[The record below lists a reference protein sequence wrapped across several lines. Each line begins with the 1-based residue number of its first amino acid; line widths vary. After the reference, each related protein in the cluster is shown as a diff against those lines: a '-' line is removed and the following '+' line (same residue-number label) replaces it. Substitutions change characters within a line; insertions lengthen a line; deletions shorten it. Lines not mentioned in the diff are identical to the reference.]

1 MKNLLLTVMLL
12 SASAAANAFVA
23 EGDSVS
29 TLNDQQIEEVVV
41 QGVRVQKNAPF
52 AVANIKKAELREFA
66 QSGQELPFLLSKTPG
81 VMAWGDNGVGTGTSF
96 LRIRGAG
103 DSRINV
109 TIDGVPLNSPED
121 QQVFWANMNGYAHML
136 GSLQVQ
142 RGVGTSTNGDGAFGG
157 TLSLGMKAPS
167 EKATAELTGS
177 IGSYNTYH
185 YGASFSTGLLWGRLI
200 FDGMYHETIT
210 DGFIHG
216 TDGRSGSYLGRLT
229 YKANRFVLSYKN
241 FGNFE
246 KTGQAWN
253 GVTAGNNDLSIMDGT
268 YGKHTGIHTYKD
280 LYDAGLGQYNSLV
293 DRLVFN
299 PDGTFH
305 TEPYTMSDGSI
316 WRKTTDNFWQNHN
329 ILSLVWDMGEHW
341 KTTASLHYTHGYGYY
356 RELKP
361 DTKPKKFGLSNVDLD
376 GNEVEITDFVRRK
389 GMKQDCY
396 GLVWNTSYRDD
407 RWDVIGGIAAQQF
420 KSPHFGY
427 VTYIAHPGLS
437 KMVLA
442 GGDYQ
447 YYDSDAR
454 KNDASVFVKASFN
467 ITRGLQVFADVQYR
481 HVDYKTTGINDKF
494 YEDGGR
500 WVNQPLNVDEHYN
513 FLNPKA
519 GLSYVQGQHR
529 GYASVAV
536 SHREP
541 QRDNFTDN
549 GNYPFPKAE
558 KLVDYEAG
566 YNFSGRTLRAGV
578 NLYYMDYRD
587 QFVQTGQKSD
597 IGEKLTTNVH
607 KSYRAGMEITAGW
620 DATPWLTFEGNAALS
635 LNKIRD
641 FDEFVEDWDDWK
653 DNPDA
658 AKYHCDGNGDELRQ
672 FHYDNSTLAF
682 SPSCILNGFVTFHHK
697 GFSATWHTNFVSR
710 QYLDNTKNND
720 RSLPSYSVSNLKFG
734 YVAKVTKACGIKEVE
749 LGLSFNNIL
758 GRRYASYGWVYSAI
772 AESYGHTNDN
782 RYYQIGFTP
791 SAGLTAMGSLTLRF

>member
-12 SASAAANAFVA
+12 PASVAANAFVA
-23 EGDSVS
+23 EGDSVT

-253 GVTAGNNDLSIMDGT
+253 GVTAGNDDKSIMDGT

-293 DRLVFN
+293 DKLVFKS
-299 PDGTFH
+299 DGTFH

-376 GNEVEITDFVRRK
+376 GNKVERTDFVRRK

-607 KSYRAGMEITAGW
+607 KSYRAGMELTAGW

>member
-12 SASAAANAFVA
+12 PASVAANAFVA

-229 YKANRFVLSYKN
+229 YKANRFVLSYKSV
-241 FGNFE
+241 GNFE

-253 GVTAGNNDLSIMDGT
+253 GVTAGNDDKSIMDGT

-376 GNEVEITDFVRRK
+376 GNKVERTDFVRRK

-396 GLVWNTSYRDD
+396 GLVWNTSYTD
-407 RWDVIGGIAAQQF
+407 RRWNVIGGIAAQQF

-437 KMVLA
+437 KAVLA

>member
-299 PDGTFH
+299 SDGTFH

-376 GNEVEITDFVRRK
+376 GNKVERTDFVRRK

-396 GLVWNTSYRDD
+396 GLVWNTSYTD
-407 RWDVIGGIAAQQF
+407 RRWNVIGGIAAQQF

-519 GLSYVQGQHR
+519 GLSYVQGPHR

-607 KSYRAGMEITAGW
+607 KSYRAGMELTAGW
-620 DATPWLTFEGNAALS
+620 DATPWLTLEGNAALS

-641 FDEFVEDWDDWK
+641 FDEYVEDWDDWK

>member
-12 SASAAANAFVA
+12 SANAAANAFVA

-253 GVTAGNNDLSIMDGT
+253 GVTAGNDDKSIMDGT

-280 LYDAGLGQYNSLV
+280 LYDAELGQYNSLV
-293 DRLVFN
+293 DKLVFN
-299 PDGTFH
+299 PDRTFH

-356 RELKP
+356 RELKYQ
-361 DTKPKKFGLSNVDLD
+361 TKLKKYGLSYTDED
-376 GNEVEITDFVRRK
+376 GNELVLTDLVRRK

-427 VTYIAHPGLS
+427 ITYISHPGLS
-437 KMVLA
+437 KAVLA
-442 GGDYQ
+442 NGDYR

-558 KLVDYEAG
+558 RLVDYEAG

-597 IGEKLTTNVH
+597 IGENLTTNVH
-607 KSYRAGMEITAGW
+607 KSYRAGMELTAGW
-620 DATPWLTFEGNAALS
+620 DATPWLTLEGNAALS

-641 FDEFVEDWDDWK
+641 FDEYVEDWDDWK

-734 YVAKVTKACGIKEVE
+734 YITKVTKACGIKEVE

>member
-1 MKNLLLTVMLL
+1 MMLL

-376 GNEVEITDFVRRK
+376 GNKVERTDFVRRK

-396 GLVWNTSYRDD
+396 GLVWNTSYTD
-407 RWDVIGGIAAQQF
+407 RRWNVIGGIAAQQF

-519 GLSYVQGQHR
+519 GLSYVQGPHR

-607 KSYRAGMEITAGW
+607 KSYRAGMELTAGW
-620 DATPWLTFEGNAALS
+620 DATPWLTLEGNAALS

-734 YVAKVTKACGIKEVE
+734 YITKVTKACGIKEVE

>member
-376 GNEVEITDFVRRK
+376 GNEVEKTDFVRRK

-396 GLVWNTSYRDD
+396 GLVWNTSYTD
-407 RWDVIGGIAAQQF
+407 RRWNVIGGIAAQQF

-427 VTYIAHPGLS
+427 ITYISHPGLS
-437 KMVLA
+437 KAVLA
-442 GGDYQ
+442 NGDYQ

-494 YEDGGR
+494 YKDGGR

-519 GLSYVQGQHR
+519 GLSYVQGPHR

-607 KSYRAGMEITAGW
+607 KSYRAGMELTAGW
-620 DATPWLTFEGNAALS
+620 DATPWLTLEGNAALS

-641 FDEFVEDWDDWK
+641 FDEYVEDWDDWK

>member
-66 QSGQELPFLLSKTPG
+66 QSGQELPFLLNKTPG

-253 GVTAGNNDLSIMDGT
+253 GVTAGNDDKSIMDGT

-376 GNEVEITDFVRRK
+376 GNKVERTDFVRRK

-566 YNFSGRTLRAGV
+566 YNFSGRTLRAGI

-607 KSYRAGMEITAGW
+607 KSYRAGMELTAGW
-620 DATPWLTFEGNAALS
+620 DATSWLTFEGNAALS

>member
-12 SASAAANAFVA
+12 PASVAANAFVA
-23 EGDSVS
+23 EGDSVT

-121 QQVFWANMNGYAHML
+121 QQVFWANMNGYTHML

-253 GVTAGNNDLSIMDGT
+253 GVTAGNDDKSIMDGT

-293 DRLVFN
+293 DKLVFKS
-299 PDGTFH
+299 DGTFH

-376 GNEVEITDFVRRK
+376 GNKVERTDFVRRK

-607 KSYRAGMEITAGW
+607 KSYRAGMELTAGW

>member
-12 SASAAANAFVA
+12 PASVAANAFVA

-253 GVTAGNNDLSIMDGT
+253 GVTAGNDDKSIMDGT

-376 GNEVEITDFVRRK
+376 GNKVERTDFVRRK

-396 GLVWNTSYRDD
+396 GLVWNTSYTD
-407 RWDVIGGIAAQQF
+407 RRWNVIGGIAAQQF

-427 VTYIAHPGLS
+427 ITYISHPGLS
-437 KMVLA
+437 KAVLA
-442 GGDYQ
+442 NGDYQ

-500 WVNQPLNVDEHYN
+500 WVNQPLNVNEHYN

-519 GLSYVQGQHR
+519 GLSYVEGPHR

-566 YNFSGRTLRAGV
+566 YNFSGRTLRAGI

-734 YVAKVTKACGIKEVE
+734 YITKVTKACGIKEVE

-758 GRRYASYGWVYSAI
+758 GRRYASFGWVYSAI

>member
-12 SASAAANAFVA
+12 PASVAANAFVA

-253 GVTAGNNDLSIMDGT
+253 GVTAGNDDKSIMDGT

-299 PDGTFH
+299 PDGTFR

-376 GNEVEITDFVRRK
+376 GNKVERTDFVRRK

-396 GLVWNTSYRDD
+396 GLVWNTSYTD
-407 RWDVIGGIAAQQF
+407 RRWNVIGGIAAQQF

-437 KMVLA
+437 KAVLA

>member
-66 QSGQELPFLLSKTPG
+66 QSGLELPFLLSKTPG

-253 GVTAGNNDLSIMDGT
+253 GVTAGNDDKSIMDGT

-376 GNEVEITDFVRRK
+376 GNKVEKTDFVRRK

-519 GLSYVQGQHR
+519 GLSYVEGPHR

-607 KSYRAGMEITAGW
+607 KSYRAGMELTAGW

>member
-12 SASAAANAFVA
+12 PASVAANAFVA

-157 TLSLGMKAPS
+157 TLSLGLKAPS
-167 EKATAELTGS
+167 EKATAEMTGS

-253 GVTAGNNDLSIMDGT
+253 GVTAGNDDKSIMDGT

-299 PDGTFH
+299 SDGTFH

-376 GNEVEITDFVRRK
+376 GNKVEKTDFVRRK

-396 GLVWNTSYRDD
+396 GLVWNTSYTD
-407 RWDVIGGIAAQQF
+407 RRWNVIGGIAAQQF

-607 KSYRAGMEITAGW
+607 KSYRAGMELTAGW
-620 DATPWLTFEGNAALS
+620 DATPWLTLEGNAALS

-641 FDEFVEDWDDWK
+641 FDEYVEDWDDWK

>member
-12 SASAAANAFVA
+12 PASAAANAFVA

-253 GVTAGNNDLSIMDGT
+253 GVTAGNDDKSIMDGT

-299 PDGTFH
+299 SDGTFH

-376 GNEVEITDFVRRK
+376 GNKVERTDFVRRK

-396 GLVWNTSYRDD
+396 GLVWNTSYTD
-407 RWDVIGGIAAQQF
+407 RRWNVIGGIAAQQF

-607 KSYRAGMEITAGW
+607 KSYRAGMELTAGW
-620 DATPWLTFEGNAALS
+620 DATPWLTLEGNAALS

>member
-12 SASAAANAFVA
+12 PACAAANAFVA

-253 GVTAGNNDLSIMDGT
+253 GVTAGNDDKSIMDGT

-376 GNEVEITDFVRRK
+376 GNKVERTDFVRRK

-396 GLVWNTSYRDD
+396 GLVWNTSYTD
-407 RWDVIGGIAAQQF
+407 RRWNVIGGIAAQQF

-437 KMVLA
+437 KAVLA

-607 KSYRAGMEITAGW
+607 KSYRAGMELTAGW
-620 DATPWLTFEGNAALS
+620 DATPWLTLEGNAALS

-641 FDEFVEDWDDWK
+641 FDEYVEDWDDWK

-734 YVAKVTKACGIKEVE
+734 YVTKVTKACGIKEVE

-758 GRRYASYGWVYSAI
+758 GRRYASFGWVYSAI

>member
-12 SASAAANAFVA
+12 PACAAANAFVA

-253 GVTAGNNDLSIMDGT
+253 GVTAGNDDKSIMDGT

-376 GNEVEITDFVRRK
+376 GNKVERTDFVRRK

-396 GLVWNTSYRDD
+396 GLVWNTSYTD
-407 RWDVIGGIAAQQF
+407 RRWNVIGGIAAQQF

-607 KSYRAGMEITAGW
+607 KSYRAGMELTAGW
-620 DATPWLTFEGNAALS
+620 DATPWLTLEGNAALS

-758 GRRYASYGWVYSAI
+758 GRRYASFGWVYSAI

>member
-253 GVTAGNNDLSIMDGT
+253 GVTAGNDDKSIMDGT

-299 PDGTFH
+299 PDGTFR

-500 WVNQPLNVDEHYN
+500 WVNQPLNIDEHYN

-519 GLSYVQGQHR
+519 GLSYVQGPHR

-607 KSYRAGMEITAGW
+607 KSYRAGMELTAGW
-620 DATPWLTFEGNAALS
+620 DATPWLTLEGNAALS

>member
-376 GNEVEITDFVRRK
+376 GNKVEKTDFVRRK

-396 GLVWNTSYRDD
+396 GLVWNTSYTD
-407 RWDVIGGIAAQQF
+407 RRWNVIGGIAAQQF

-494 YEDGGR
+494 YKDGGR

-519 GLSYVQGQHR
+519 GLSYVQGPHR

-607 KSYRAGMEITAGW
+607 KSYRAGMELTAGW
-620 DATPWLTFEGNAALS
+620 DATPWLTLEGNAALS

-641 FDEFVEDWDDWK
+641 FDEYVEDWDDWK

>member
-12 SASAAANAFVA
+12 PACAAANAFVT

-157 TLSLGMKAPS
+157 TLSLGLKAPS
-167 EKATAELTGS
+167 EKATAEMTGS

-253 GVTAGNNDLSIMDGT
+253 GVTAGNDDKSIMDGT

-299 PDGTFH
+299 PDGTFR

-376 GNEVEITDFVRRK
+376 GNEVEKTDFVRRK

-396 GLVWNTSYRDD
+396 GLVWNTSYTD
-407 RWDVIGGIAAQQF
+407 RRWNVIGGIAAQQF

-519 GLSYVQGQHR
+519 GLSYVQGPHR

-607 KSYRAGMEITAGW
+607 KSYRAGMELTAGW
-620 DATPWLTFEGNAALS
+620 DATPWLTLEGNAALS

-641 FDEFVEDWDDWK
+641 FDEYVEDWDDWK

>member
-23 EGDSVS
+23 EGDSVT

-52 AVANIKKAELREFA
+52 AVANIKKSELREFA

-253 GVTAGNNDLSIMDGT
+253 GVTAGNDDKSIMDGT

-293 DRLVFN
+293 DKLVFN
-299 PDGTFH
+299 SDGTFH

-376 GNEVEITDFVRRK
+376 GNKVERTDFVRRK

-396 GLVWNTSYRDD
+396 GLVWNTSYTD
-407 RWDVIGGIAAQQF
+407 RRWNVIGGIAAQQF

-607 KSYRAGMEITAGW
+607 KSYRAGMELTAGW
-620 DATPWLTFEGNAALS
+620 DATPWLTLEGNAALS

-641 FDEFVEDWDDWK
+641 FDEYVEDWDDWK

-734 YVAKVTKACGIKEVE
+734 YVTKVTKACGIKEVE

-758 GRRYASYGWVYSAI
+758 GRRYASFGWVYSAI

>member
-253 GVTAGNNDLSIMDGT
+253 GVTAGNDDKSIMDGT

-299 PDGTFH
+299 PDGTFR

-376 GNEVEITDFVRRK
+376 GNKVERTDFVRRK

-396 GLVWNTSYRDD
+396 GLVWNTSYTD
-407 RWDVIGGIAAQQF
+407 RRWNVIGGIAAQQF

-437 KMVLA
+437 KAVLA

>member
-1 MKNLLLTVMLL
+1 MLL
-12 SASAAANAFVA
+12 PASVAANAFVA

-253 GVTAGNNDLSIMDGT
+253 GVTAGNDDKSIMDGT

-376 GNEVEITDFVRRK
+376 GNKVERTDFVRRK

-396 GLVWNTSYRDD
+396 GLVWNTSYTD
-407 RWDVIGGIAAQQF
+407 RRWNVIGGIAAQQF

-437 KMVLA
+437 KAVLA

>member
-1 MKNLLLTVMLL
+1 MLT
-12 SASAAANAFVA
+12 
-23 EGDSVS
+23 
-29 TLNDQQIEEVVV
+29 
-41 QGVRVQKNAPF
+41 
-52 AVANIKKAELREFA
+52 
-66 QSGQELPFLLSKTPG
+66 
-81 VMAWGDNGVGTGTSF
+81 
-96 LRIRGAG
+96 
-103 DSRINV
+103 
-109 TIDGVPLNSPED
+109 
-121 QQVFWANMNGYAHML
+121 
-136 GSLQVQ
+136 
-142 RGVGTSTNGDGAFGG
+142 
-157 TLSLGMKAPS
+157 
-167 EKATAELTGS
+167 
-177 IGSYNTYH
+177 
-185 YGASFSTGLLWGRLI
+185 
-200 FDGMYHETIT
+200 
-210 DGFIHG
+210 
-216 TDGRSGSYLGRLT
+216 
-229 YKANRFVLSYKN
+229 
-241 FGNFE
+241 
-246 KTGQAWN
+246 
-253 GVTAGNNDLSIMDGT
+253 DL
-268 YGKHTGIHTYKD
+268 
-280 LYDAGLGQYNSLV
+280 
-293 DRLVFN
+293 
-299 PDGTFH
+299 
-305 TEPYTMSDGSI
+305 
-316 WRKTTDNFWQNHN
+316 
-329 ILSLVWDMGEHW
+329 
-341 KTTASLHYTHGYGYY
+341 
-356 RELKP
+356 
-361 DTKPKKFGLSNVDLD
+361 
-376 GNEVEITDFVRRK
+376 VRRK

-427 VTYIAHPGLS
+427 ITYISHPGLS
-437 KMVLA
+437 KAVLA
-442 GGDYQ
+442 NGDYQ

-519 GLSYVQGQHR
+519 GLSYVQGPHR

-607 KSYRAGMEITAGW
+607 KSYRAGMELTAGW
-620 DATPWLTFEGNAALS
+620 DATPWLTLEGNAALS

-641 FDEFVEDWDDWK
+641 FDEYVEDWDDWK

>member
-12 SASAAANAFVA
+12 SANAAANAFVA

-157 TLSLGMKAPS
+157 TLSLGLKAPS
-167 EKATAELTGS
+167 EKATAEMTGS

-253 GVTAGNNDLSIMDGT
+253 GVTAGNDDKSIMDGT

-293 DRLVFN
+293 DKLVFN

-376 GNEVEITDFVRRK
+376 GNKVERTDFVRRK

-396 GLVWNTSYRDD
+396 GLVWNTSYTD
-407 RWDVIGGIAAQQF
+407 RRWNVIGGIAAQQF

-620 DATPWLTFEGNAALS
+620 DATPWLTLEGNAALS

>member
-12 SASAAANAFVA
+12 PASVAANAFVA

-253 GVTAGNNDLSIMDGT
+253 GVTAGNDDKSIMDGT

-376 GNEVEITDFVRRK
+376 GNKVERTDFVRRK

-396 GLVWNTSYRDD
+396 GLVWNTSYTD
-407 RWDVIGGIAAQQF
+407 RRWNVIGGIAAQQF

-607 KSYRAGMEITAGW
+607 KSYRAGMELTAGW
-620 DATPWLTFEGNAALS
+620 DATPWLTLEGNAALS

-641 FDEFVEDWDDWK
+641 FDEYVEDWDDWK

>member
-12 SASAAANAFVA
+12 PASVAANAFVA

-52 AVANIKKAELREFA
+52 AVANIKKSELREFA

-253 GVTAGNNDLSIMDGT
+253 GVTAGNDDKSIMDGT

-376 GNEVEITDFVRRK
+376 GNEGTAVQESTLRIRHLHRPSGAEQGGAGWRRLSVLRLRCTQERCQRVREGFVQHHARAAGVCRRAVSPRRL
-389 GMKQDCY
+389 QDNGHQRQVLRRRRTMGKPAAERRRALQLPEPEGRTELRSGPTQ
-396 GLVWNTSYRDD
+396 GLRV
-407 RWDVIGGIAAQQF
+407 
-420 KSPHFGY
+420 
-427 VTYIAHPGLS
+427 
-437 KMVLA
+437 
-442 GGDYQ
+442 
-447 YYDSDAR
+447 
-454 KNDASVFVKASFN
+454 
-467 ITRGLQVFADVQYR
+467 
-481 HVDYKTTGINDKF
+481 
-494 YEDGGR
+494 GGR
-500 WVNQPLNVDEHYN
+500 
-513 FLNPKA
+513 
-519 GLSYVQGQHR
+519 
-529 GYASVAV
+529 
-536 SHREP
+536 EP
-541 QRDNFTDN
+541 
-549 GNYPFPKAE
+549 
-558 KLVDYEAG
+558 
-566 YNFSGRTLRAGV
+566 
-578 NLYYMDYRD
+578 
-587 QFVQTGQKSD
+587 
-597 IGEKLTTNVH
+597 
-607 KSYRAGMEITAGW
+607 
-620 DATPWLTFEGNAALS
+620 
-635 LNKIRD
+635 
-641 FDEFVEDWDDWK
+641 
-653 DNPDA
+653 
-658 AKYHCDGNGDELRQ
+658 
-672 FHYDNSTLAF
+672 
-682 SPSCILNGFVTFHHK
+682 
-697 GFSATWHTNFVSR
+697 
-710 QYLDNTKNND
+710 
-720 RSLPSYSVSNLKFG
+720 
-734 YVAKVTKACGIKEVE
+734 
-749 LGLSFNNIL
+749 
-758 GRRYASYGWVYSAI
+758 
-772 AESYGHTNDN
+772 
-782 RYYQIGFTP
+782 
-791 SAGLTAMGSLTLRF
+791 

>member
-12 SASAAANAFVA
+12 PASVAANAFVA

-253 GVTAGNNDLSIMDGT
+253 GVTAGNDDKSIMDGT

-376 GNEVEITDFVRRK
+376 GNKVERTDFVRRK

-396 GLVWNTSYRDD
+396 GLVWNTSYTD
-407 RWDVIGGIAAQQF
+407 RRWNVIGGIAAQQF

-437 KMVLA
+437 KAVLA

-607 KSYRAGMEITAGW
+607 KSYRAGMELTAGW
-620 DATPWLTFEGNAALS
+620 DATPWLTLEGNAALS

-641 FDEFVEDWDDWK
+641 FDEYVEDWDDWK

>member
-253 GVTAGNNDLSIMDGT
+253 GVTAGNDDKSIMDGT

-299 PDGTFH
+299 SDGTFH

-376 GNEVEITDFVRRK
+376 GNKVERTDFVRRK

-396 GLVWNTSYRDD
+396 GLVWNTSYTD
-407 RWDVIGGIAAQQF
+407 RRWNVIGGIAAQQF

-519 GLSYVQGQHR
+519 GLSYVQGPHR

-607 KSYRAGMEITAGW
+607 KSYRAGMELTAGW
-620 DATPWLTFEGNAALS
+620 DATPWLTLEGNAALS

-641 FDEFVEDWDDWK
+641 FDEYVEDWDDWK

>member
-12 SASAAANAFVA
+12 PACAAANAFVA
-23 EGDSVS
+23 EGDSVT

-253 GVTAGNNDLSIMDGT
+253 GVTAGNDDKSIMDGT

-293 DRLVFN
+293 DKLVFN

-376 GNEVEITDFVRRK
+376 GNKVEKTDFVRRK

-396 GLVWNTSYRDD
+396 GLVWNTSYTD
-407 RWDVIGGIAAQQF
+407 RRWNVIGGIAAQQF

-427 VTYIAHPGLS
+427 ITYISHPGLS
-437 KMVLA
+437 KAVLA
-442 GGDYQ
+442 NGDYQ

-607 KSYRAGMEITAGW
+607 KSYRAGMELTAGW
-620 DATPWLTFEGNAALS
+620 DATPWLTLEGNAALS

-641 FDEFVEDWDDWK
+641 FDEYVEDWDDWK

>member
-519 GLSYVQGQHR
+519 GLSYVQGPHR

-607 KSYRAGMEITAGW
+607 KSYRAGMELTAGW
-620 DATPWLTFEGNAALS
+620 DATPWLTLEGNAALS

>member
-12 SASAAANAFVA
+12 PASVAANAFVA

-396 GLVWNTSYRDD
+396 GLVWNTSYTD
-407 RWDVIGGIAAQQF
+407 RRWNVIGGIAAQQF

-607 KSYRAGMEITAGW
+607 KSYRAGMELTAGW
-620 DATPWLTFEGNAALS
+620 DATPWLTLEGNAALS

>member
-1 MKNLLLTVMLL
+1 
-12 SASAAANAFVA
+12 
-23 EGDSVS
+23 
-29 TLNDQQIEEVVV
+29 
-41 QGVRVQKNAPF
+41 
-52 AVANIKKAELREFA
+52 
-66 QSGQELPFLLSKTPG
+66 
-81 VMAWGDNGVGTGTSF
+81 
-96 LRIRGAG
+96 
-103 DSRINV
+103 
-109 TIDGVPLNSPED
+109 
-121 QQVFWANMNGYAHML
+121 
-136 GSLQVQ
+136 
-142 RGVGTSTNGDGAFGG
+142 
-157 TLSLGMKAPS
+157 
-167 EKATAELTGS
+167 
-177 IGSYNTYH
+177 
-185 YGASFSTGLLWGRLI
+185 
-200 FDGMYHETIT
+200 
-210 DGFIHG
+210 
-216 TDGRSGSYLGRLT
+216 
-229 YKANRFVLSYKN
+229 
-241 FGNFE
+241 
-246 KTGQAWN
+246 
-253 GVTAGNNDLSIMDGT
+253 
-268 YGKHTGIHTYKD
+268 
-280 LYDAGLGQYNSLV
+280 
-293 DRLVFN
+293 
-299 PDGTFH
+299 
-305 TEPYTMSDGSI
+305 
-316 WRKTTDNFWQNHN
+316 
-329 ILSLVWDMGEHW
+329 MGEHW

-396 GLVWNTSYRDD
+396 GLVWNTSYTD
-407 RWDVIGGIAAQQF
+407 RRWNVIGGIAAQQF

-597 IGEKLTTNVH
+597 IGENLTTNIH
-607 KSYRAGMEITAGW
+607 KSYRAGMELTAGW
-620 DATPWLTFEGNAALS
+620 DATPWLTLEGNAALS

-641 FDEFVEDWDDWK
+641 FDEYVEDWDDWK

-697 GFSATWHTNFVSR
+697 GFTATWHTNFVSR

-734 YVAKVTKACGIKEVE
+734 YITKVTKACGIKEVE

>member
-12 SASAAANAFVA
+12 PASVAANAFVA

-253 GVTAGNNDLSIMDGT
+253 GVTAGNDDKSIMDGT

-376 GNEVEITDFVRRK
+376 GNKVERTDFVRRK

-396 GLVWNTSYRDD
+396 GLVWNTSYTD
-407 RWDVIGGIAAQQF
+407 RRWNVIGGIAAQQF

-437 KMVLA
+437 KAVLA

-519 GLSYVQGQHR
+519 GLSYVQGPHR

>member
-12 SASAAANAFVA
+12 PASVAANAFVA

-253 GVTAGNNDLSIMDGT
+253 GVTAGNDDKSIMDGT

-299 PDGTFH
+299 SDGTFH

-376 GNEVEITDFVRRK
+376 GNKVERTDFVRRK

-396 GLVWNTSYRDD
+396 GLVWNTSYTD
-407 RWDVIGGIAAQQF
+407 RRWNVIGGIAAQQF

-607 KSYRAGMEITAGW
+607 KSYRAGMELTAGW
-620 DATPWLTFEGNAALS
+620 DATPWLTLEGNAALS

>member
-12 SASAAANAFVA
+12 PASVAANAFVA

-253 GVTAGNNDLSIMDGT
+253 GVTAGNDDKSIMDGT

-376 GNEVEITDFVRRK
+376 GNKVERTDFVRRK

-396 GLVWNTSYRDD
+396 GLVWNTSYTD
-407 RWDVIGGIAAQQF
+407 RRWNVIGGIAAQQF

-519 GLSYVQGQHR
+519 GLSYVQGPHR

-607 KSYRAGMEITAGW
+607 KSYRAGMELTAGW
-620 DATPWLTFEGNAALS
+620 DATPWLTLEGNAALS

-641 FDEFVEDWDDWK
+641 FDEYVEDWDDWK

>member
-12 SASAAANAFVA
+12 PASVAANAFVA

-253 GVTAGNNDLSIMDGT
+253 GVTAGNDDKSIMDGT

-376 GNEVEITDFVRRK
+376 GNKVERTDFVRRK

-396 GLVWNTSYRDD
+396 GLVWNTSYTD
-407 RWDVIGGIAAQQF
+407 RRWNVIGGIAAQQF

-494 YEDGGR
+494 YKDGGR

-519 GLSYVQGQHR
+519 GLSYVQGPHR

-620 DATPWLTFEGNAALS
+620 DATPWLTLEGNAALS

-641 FDEFVEDWDDWK
+641 FDEYVEDWDDWK

-734 YVAKVTKACGIKEVE
+734 YVTKVTKACGIKEVE

>member
-12 SASAAANAFVA
+12 PASVAANAFVA

-253 GVTAGNNDLSIMDGT
+253 GVTAGNDDKSIMDGT

-376 GNEVEITDFVRRK
+376 GNKVERTDFVRRK

-396 GLVWNTSYRDD
+396 GLVWNTSYTD
-407 RWDVIGGIAAQQF
+407 RRWNVIGGIAAQQF

-620 DATPWLTFEGNAALS
+620 DATPWLTLEGNAALS

>member
-12 SASAAANAFVA
+12 PASVAANAFVA

-253 GVTAGNNDLSIMDGT
+253 GVTAGNDDKSIMDGT

-376 GNEVEITDFVRRK
+376 GNKVERTDFVRRK

-437 KMVLA
+437 KAVLA

>member
-1 MKNLLLTVMLL
+1 MKKHFL
-12 SASAAANAFVA
+12 SLVLVAFAPVAATWAQQ
-23 EGDSVS
+23 DSPDS
-29 TLNDQQIEEVVV
+29 LALEQLQEVVV
-41 QGVRVQKNAPF
+41 SGVRAQKNAPF
-52 AVANIKKAELREFA
+52 AVANIQKAELQQF
-66 QSGQELPFLLSKTPG
+66 STTGQELPFLFSRTPG
-81 VMAWGDNGVGTGTSF
+81 VLAWSENGLGTGTSY

-109 TIDGVPLNSPED
+109 TLDGVPLNSPED
-121 QQVFWANMNGYAHML
+121 QCVFWANMNSYSSLL
-136 GSLQVQ
+136 GSVQIQ
-142 RGVGTSTNGDGAFGG
+142 RGVGSSTNGDGAFGG
-157 TLSLGMKAPS
+157 TVSLQSKTPS
-167 EKATAELTGS
+167 LTPSAEVS
-177 IGSYNTYH
+177 ASYGSYNTFNV
-185 YGASFSTGLLWGRLI
+185 GGSFSTGLLWKHWL
-200 FDGMYHETIT
+200 FDAAYHETNT
-210 DGFIHG
+210 DGYIHG
-216 TDGRSGSYLGRLT
+216 TSGRSGSYYGSLRYISDRLSI
-229 YKANRFVLSYKN
+229 AYKN

-253 GVTAGNNDLSIMDGT
+253 GVTAGNDDKSIMDGT

-299 PDGTFH
+299 PDGTFR

-376 GNEVEITDFVRRK
+376 GNEVEKTDFVRRK

-396 GLVWNTSYRDD
+396 GLVWNTSYTD
-407 RWDVIGGIAAQQF
+407 RRWNVIGGIAAQQF

-519 GLSYVQGQHR
+519 GLSYVQGPHR

-758 GRRYASYGWVYSAI
+758 GRRYASFGWVYSAI

>member
-253 GVTAGNNDLSIMDGT
+253 GVTAGNDDKSIMDGT

-376 GNEVEITDFVRRK
+376 GNKVERTDFVRRK

-396 GLVWNTSYRDD
+396 GLVWNTSYTD
-407 RWDVIGGIAAQQF
+407 RRWNVIGGIAAQQF

-437 KMVLA
+437 KAVLA

-620 DATPWLTFEGNAALS
+620 DATPWLTLEGNAALS

-758 GRRYASYGWVYSAI
+758 GRRYASFGWVYSAI